1 MHNIPFSSLWPS
13 DPMNLKLH
21 CRFLG
26 PHIEQVSHTTSLFT
40 QIIQTSVPISE
51 KTSHKTLPIH
61 TQWKSRCVPS
71 AWTWKIGF
79 YRLYLDDISRRPRNE
94 IQHRLSLERKTG
106 KIGDISTYRKWR
118 WRRSSRRRISKNHRK
133 ITDISVFLP
142 IFRKFPVQSTHRI
155 QNLSNFLFLFLNKML
170 FGNLIMICRQRLCF
184 STWLKNCGFRVGEI

>member
-79 YRLYLDDISRRPRNE
+79 YRLYFDDISRRPRNE
-94 IQHRLSLERKTG
+94 IQHRLSLERKIG
-106 KIGDISTYRKWR
+106 KIGDISKYRKWR

-133 ITDISVFLP
+133 YRRYFGIFTDFSEISSPVHAQDTKSVQFF
-142 IFRKFPVQSTHRI
+142 IFIFK
-155 QNLSNFLFLFLNKML
+155 
-170 FGNLIMICRQRLCF
+170 
-184 STWLKNCGFRVGEI
+184 